1 MTAMENKG
9 RNDLG
14 DSRRSSAAGVASV
27 DFLGLADR
35 SALMRRV
42 RSVITC
48 PEQELVKALRAAHL
62 HFETNASDLPGKPDV
77 VFRAK
82 RVAVF
87 VDGEFWHGGQ
97 WQRRGLTSL
106 ASQFPDKHKRDRWI
120 KKVRDNIK
128 RDLARTDDLL
138 SSGWT
143 VIRLWT
149 GEIERDSSACVDLIR
164 KGITGKFDRSP
175 ISIIPERTGAEF
187 FAGIGLARM
196 GLKADGWKVL
206 FANDNAKDKILF
218 YKHNL
223 DEDTLKFDDRD
234 VHKIKSKDIP
244 DVALATAC
252 FPCTDLSM
260 AGSQCGLEPG
270 TESSA
275 YLKFTRLLR
284 GMGDRR
290 PPFVLLENVVGMMHS
305 RGGIDFRI
313 CLEKL
318 RNAGYSLDPIVVDAK
333 SFVPQSRPRLFIVAI
348 RNDLKPFGHVG
359 IDNLDKVTGCRPK
372 RLLEFIQSNPD
383 LPWSLRPLS
392 EPNERKVLLHG
403 ILEAVSHADPRWW
416 SEERTK
422 KLVKQMSK
430 QHKETVVDMM
440 KSRRP
445 KYGTI
450 FRRMRNGKS
459 MAELRHDGI
468 AGCLRT
474 PKGGSAKQILFR
486 ACNGKYA
493 ARLLTPTEC
502 ARLMGAEK
510 FRIPE
515 LRSTETALFA
525 FGDGVCVPVVRW
537 ISEHYLTPLAAELI
551 RGSILSRK
559 TARRTP
565 LAKFSTRRRP
575 RRNGRSD

>member
-1 MTAMENKG
+1 MMAMRNRTSG
-9 RNDLG
+9 RNGLCV
-14 DSRRSSAAGVASV
+14 RQKSSAPNVVGV
-27 DFLGLADR
+27 DFLGLAER

-42 RSVITC
+42 RSINTR
-48 PEQELVKALRAAHL
+48 PEQELVEALHAANF

-97 WQRRGLTSL
+97 WRRRDLASL
-106 ASQFPDKHKRDRWI
+106 ASQFPDKNKRARWI
-120 KKVRDNIK
+120 KKIRDNTR
-128 RDLARTDDLL
+128 RDLARTAELL
-138 SSGWT
+138 SDGWT
-143 VIRLWT
+143 VIRLWA

-175 ISIIPERTGAEF
+175 TSIIPERTAAEF

-196 GLKADGWKVL
+196 GLNADGWKVL
-206 FANDNAKDKILF
+206 FANDNAKDKIVF
-218 YKHNL
+218 YKNNL
-223 DEDTLKFDDRD
+223 DGDTLKFDDRD
-234 VHKIKSKDIP
+234 VHEIESKDIP
-244 DVALATAC
+244 DVALAIAC

-260 AGSQCGLEPG
+260 AGSQRGLEPG

-275 YLKFTRLLR
+275 YLKFTSLLQE
-284 GMGDRR
+284 MDDRR
-290 PPFVLLENVVGMMHS
+290 PPFVLLENVVGMIHS

-318 RNAGYSLDPIVVDAK
+318 RDAGYSLDPIVIDAK
-333 SFVPQSRPRLFIVAI
+333 SFVPQSRPRLFIVAV
-348 RNDLKPFGHVG
+348 RNDLEPFGHVG
-359 IDNLDKVTGCRPK
+359 IDSLDKVTDCRPK
-372 RLLEFIQSNPD
+372 RLLEFIRSNPD

-392 EPNERKVLLHG
+392 EPNARKASLRN
-403 ILEAVSHADPRWW
+403 ILEVVSHADPRWW

-422 KLVKQMSK
+422 KLIKQMSK
-430 QHKETVVDMM
+430 QHKETVADMV
-440 KSRRP
+440 KSKRP

-459 MAELRHDGI
+459 MAELRYDGI

-493 ARLLTPTEC
+493 VRLLTPTEC

-510 FRIPE
+510 IRIPE
-515 LRSTETALFA
+515 LQSTETALFA

-559 TARRTP
+559 RTSRKP
-565 LAKFSTRRRP
+565 MAKFSTRQ
-575 RRNGRSD
+575 